1 MRLRG
6 RGGLQTWK
14 AINTLFN
21 SKNANEEKLMKALPP
36 PPPPSPHSS
45 STLRL
50 LTNSLE
56 NIKTASGW
64 SLPQRCTVIYY

>member
-1 MRLRG
+1 
-6 RGGLQTWK
+6 
-14 AINTLFN
+14 
-21 SKNANEEKLMKALPP
+21 MKALPP